1 VCEPA
6 NARRVTADPG
16 VMLSHA
22 QRALL
27 DRIGDL
33 AGAIESVDAK
43 A

>member
-16 VMLSHA
+16 VMLNHA